1 MSDYSD
7 SDNDNESA
15 GSFSSDDEQI
25 DVKTTLKTIPVGKKV
40 DDVGLDSEDD
50 EDNVEED
57 NVEED
62 NVEEDDLDDDME
74 EGDLDDDDEDEDED
88 EEDADMEGEGEGEGE
103 EVPKPVEAKKVSI
116 KKQPT
121 QKPVTQALLQEFDD
135 DDDMDEQYLQKFD
148 NDIKADYI
156 NDYHPECLVHN
167 YEEISRLTIIVRD
180 EYGIVV
186 DPLHRT
192 VPFLTKYEKARVL
205 GQRSKQ
211 IETGARP
218 FIDVPPNVIDGY
230 VIAEMELKQKKI
242 PFIIKRPI
250 PGGAFEYWNLRDLEF
265 IAL

>member
-7 SDNDNESA
+7 SDNDDEIND
-15 GSFSSDDEQI
+15 SFSSDDEQLN
-25 DVKTTLKTIPVGKKV
+25 VKTALKSIPIGKKV
-40 DDVGLDSEDD
+40 DDIGEDD
-50 EDNVEED
+50 KPLEDDDV
-57 NVEED
+57 
-62 NVEEDDLDDDME
+62 DDLDDDDVE
-74 EGDLDDDDEDEDED
+74 DLDDDVEDEIEEEGDEVL
-88 EEDADMEGEGEGEGE
+88 ES
-103 EVPKPVEAKKVSI
+103 KKVVV

-121 QKPVTQALLQEFDD
+121 QKPVTMVQDFDD
-135 DDDMDEQYLQKFD
+135 DEDMDEQYLQKFD
-148 NDIKADYI
+148 NDIKSNYI

-167 YEEISRLTIIVRD
+167 YEEISRLTVIVMD

-211 IETGARP
+211 IETGAKP
-218 FIDVPPNVIDGY
+218 FIDVPPNIIDGY

-265 IAL
+265 IAF

>member
-7 SDNDNESA
+7 SDNDNDSND
-15 GSFSSDDEQI
+15 SSSSDDEQI
-25 DVKTTLKTIPVGKKV
+25 DVKTALRSIPIGKKV
-40 DDVGLDSEDD
+40 DDIDEDD
-50 EDNVEED
+50 KPLED
-57 NVEED
+57 
-62 NVEEDDLDDDME
+62 DDLDDVE
-74 EGDLDDDDEDEDED
+74 DLDDDDVEDLDDDDVEDLD
-88 EEDADMEGEGEGEGE
+88 NDVDDDPEEESV
-103 EVPKPVEAKKVSI
+103 EVIKQVEPKKSVI
-116 KKQPT
+116 KKQ
-121 QKPVTQALLQEFDD
+121 VTLVQDD
-135 DDDMDEQYLQKFD
+135 DDEDMDEQYLQKFD

-167 YEEISRLTIIVRD
+167 YEEISRLTVIVKD
-180 EYGIVV
+180 EYDIVV

-211 IETGARP
+211 IETGAKP

-265 IAL
+265 IAF

>member
-7 SDNDNESA
+7 SDNDSNESI
-15 GSFSSDDEQI
+15 SSDDEQI
-25 DVKTTLKTIPVGKKV
+25 DVKTALRSIPIGKKV
-40 DDVGLDSEDD
+40 DDIDGDDKPLDDD
-50 EDNVEED
+50 IDDDPV
-57 NVEED
+57 
-62 NVEEDDLDDDME
+62 DLDDVE
-74 EGDLDDDDEDEDED
+74 DLDDDDVEDLDDDDDVEDL
-88 EEDADMEGEGEGEGE
+88 EEE
-103 EVPKPVEAKKVSI
+103 EVNGDEVLEPKKLLI

-121 QKPVTQALLQEFDD
+121 QKQVTLVQDD
-135 DDDMDEQYLQKFD
+135 DDEDMDEQYLQKFD

-167 YEEISRLTIIVRD
+167 YEEISRLTVIVKD
-180 EYGIVV
+180 EYDIVV
-186 DPLHRT
+186 DPLHKT
-192 VPFLTKYEKARVL
+192 IPFLTKYEKARVL

-230 VIAEMELKQKKI
+230 VIAEMELRQKKI

-265 IAL
+265 IAF

>member
-7 SDNDNESA
+7 SDNDDENND
-15 GSFSSDDEQI
+15 SFSSDDEQI
-25 DVKTTLKTIPVGKKV
+25 DMKKALQSIPIGKKEDDKLGEDDDL
-40 DDVGLDSEDD
+40 DDVDVEDLDEM
-50 EDNVEED
+50 
-57 NVEED
+57 
-62 NVEEDDLDDDME
+62 DDLDDDVE
-74 EGDLDDDDEDEDED
+74 ELDDNDDVEDLDE
-88 EEDADMEGEGEGEGE
+88 EEDGGKGN
-103 EVPKPVEAKKVSI
+103 EVLEPKKSSI
-116 KKQPT
+116 KT
-121 QKPVTQALLQEFDD
+121 QKPVTMVQDFDD

-167 YEEISRLTIIVRD
+167 YEEISRLTVIVKD
-180 EYGIVV
+180 EYDIVV
-186 DPLHRT
+186 DPLHKT
-192 VPFLTKYEKARVL
+192 IPFLTKYEKARVL

-230 VIAEMELKQKKI
+230 VIAEMELRQKKI

-265 IAL
+265 IAF